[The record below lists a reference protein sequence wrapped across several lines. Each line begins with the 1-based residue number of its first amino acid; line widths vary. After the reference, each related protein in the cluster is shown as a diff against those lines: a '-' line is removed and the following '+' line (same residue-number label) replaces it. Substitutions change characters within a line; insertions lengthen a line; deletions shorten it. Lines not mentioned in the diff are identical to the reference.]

1 MVTDTLHFVFIFTL
15 FGVSCRDNFFFRLD
29 SLQEKMGIDHLPTVK
44 HVFCSQ
50 HPNGFCLSIVHIY
63 IYMCAYIYNYISAL
77 CIYIYISHIYI
88 HLEYIYI
95 YIYLYICDLYMYSIY
110 TFWGELH
117 LVSCLLCSNE
127 SYDELIVFYF
137 ESKHFM
143 LFESSCIHFAAQRK
157 NSRSLWVI
165 LDGS

>member
-15 FGVSCRDNFFFRLD
+15 FGVSCRDNFFSVGFPSR
-29 SLQEKMGIDHLPTVK
+29 K
-44 HVFCSQ
+44 
-50 HPNGFCLSIVHIY
+50 NGNRSFTYCETCFLLATPKRFLFIYSTY
-63 IYMCAYIYNYISAL
+63 IYMCAYIYKIISVHYV
-77 CIYIYISHIYI
+77 YIYKSYIYI